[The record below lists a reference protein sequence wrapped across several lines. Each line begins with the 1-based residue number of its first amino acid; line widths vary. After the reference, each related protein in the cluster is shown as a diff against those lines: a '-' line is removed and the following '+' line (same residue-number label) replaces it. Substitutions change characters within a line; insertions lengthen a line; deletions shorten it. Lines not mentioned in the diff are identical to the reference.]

1 MSSVIIFVS
10 VNVIFSILISLG
22 YVGQPW
28 RVSRIVIL
36 EGLILLMG
44 VVLGVCILVV
54 SRYKLIIMFVCLV
67 VDLGWS

>member
-54 SRYKLIIMFVCLV
+54 SRYKLIMFVCLV